1 MRGLPR
7 AWARARAKSV
17 FPTPAGPSTSTGFSR
32 RSARNAAVA
41 ISVDARYPVASRRPS
56 ASVTEVNPPDTP
68 VEEGGGVTE
77 CSTVKCRPCFV
88 PAARPMRISWISEV
102 RQPGTNAGPARAKQG
117 RGRSPAEA
125 PRGANV
131 RSRGLK
137 TGVGVV
143 ALLLPGGLLFLIGW
157 VLVRALARASVR
169 LREEMRAAGETG
181 GVWQAVSTLS
191 FRDVLREARAT
202 L

>member
-1 MRGLPR
+1 M
-7 AWARARAKSV
+7 
-17 FPTPAGPSTSTGFSR
+17 
-32 RSARNAAVA
+32 
-41 ISVDARYPVASRRPS
+41 
-56 ASVTEVNPPDTP
+56 
-68 VEEGGGVTE
+68 
-77 CSTVKCRPCFV
+77 
-88 PAARPMRISWISEV
+88 
-102 RQPGTNAGPARAKQG
+102 
-117 RGRSPAEA
+117 
-125 PRGANV
+125 
-131 RSRGLK
+131 RSRGQK